1 MEKAVAI
8 DVTYAR
14 AQDKSEWLPLWR
26 AYLDF
31 YNNPLPQ
38 EVTDTTF
45 GRFMDARE
53 PMVLLLAREGK
64 EVLGFVTL
72 VMHRSTW
79 ARTFY
84 VYLEDLFVAEAAR
97 GKGVGRRL
105 IEAVIEHARGR
116 DCERVYWVT
125 HAHNETARKLYDKLA
140 SDPGFVTYFAKL

>member
-1 MEKAVAI
+1 MSKPVSI
-8 DVTYAR
+8 DISYAR
-14 AQDKSEWLPLWR
+14 AQDKADWLPLWR

-31 YNNPLPQ
+31 YQNPLPE
-38 EVTDTTF
+38 EVTDSTF
-45 GRFMDARE
+45 GRFLDPRE
-53 PMVLLLAREGK
+53 PMVLLLAREGRD
-64 EVLGFVTL
+64 VLGFVTL

-79 ARTFY
+79 ARTYY
-84 VYLEDLFVAEAAR
+84 VYLEDLFVSEAAR

-105 IEAVIEHARGR
+105 IEAVIEHARSR